1 MSGADTGETER
12 RRDII
17 YIYICIERESMCMHV
32 VGVFLD
38 LDLIS
43 VYGLYG
49 FSVRSLWLCFLT
61 VIC

>member
-1 MSGADTGETER
+1 
-12 RRDII
+12 
-17 YIYICIERESMCMHV
+17 MCMHV

-49 FSVRSLWLCFLT
+49 FSVRSLWLCFLNSYWLT
-61 VIC
+61 SVNRQFPYLVV